1 MPETQVLWAEPALE
15 DLRAIVEYVRCY
27 SPERAEKVGRAI
39 LSAADRLSTFPLSGR
54 KVPEFPVLS
63 FREVIVEQYRV
74 IYRVDEQN
82 KVFILAIVHT
92 RRHLPEAVD
101 LENRGT

>member
-15 DLRAIVEYVRCY
+15 DLRAIVEYVQCY
-27 SPERAEKVGRAI
+27 SLERAEKVGRATP
-39 LSAADRLSTFPLSGR
+39 SAADRLSTFPLSGR
-54 KVPEFPVLS
+54 KVPDFPLLP

-74 IYRVDEQN
+74 IYRVNEQN

-92 RRHLPEAVD
+92 RRHLPGAVD
-101 LENRGT
+101 LENRGA